1 MERMASKS
9 FPPSLEVAEI
19 RQAIA
24 CTVACI
30 FLRISERT
38 WHSSLPSNCRLSQR
52 SEVFRSF
59 VRARKGESKSDY
71 GCVCPLVRTDLMAT
85 VLAITLYMSTKQEIR
100 FDLTDTV
107 FWTDSMIVLG
117 SILFATYKTV
127 QNLRYLLTLSKEIWL
142 RQTKQT

>member
-1 MERMASKS
+1 M
-9 FPPSLEVAEI
+9 
-19 RQAIA
+19 
-24 CTVACI
+24 
-30 FLRISERT
+30 
-38 WHSSLPSNCRLSQR
+38 
-52 SEVFRSF
+52 
-59 VRARKGESKSDY
+59 
-71 GCVCPLVRTDLMAT
+71 VRTDLMAT